1 MKSNIL
7 TESMGVMT
15 KNKTYNCLKKESNF
29 SIFGCKAAAAV
40 VISVFRILTNF
51 GMLIMLL
58 NLKEKCQ

>member
-15 KNKTYNCLKKESNF
+15 KNETYNCLKESNF

>member
-1 MKSNIL
+1 
-7 TESMGVMT
+7 MGVMT